1 MRRIVLPLSLIVVGL
16 AGFAAWSFV
25 LRPAGTRVA
34 PAISTVAP
42 VATASLLRDTAAE
55 TWRLTTAP
63 VVIPERPS
71 PTRRVVAEPALDWS
85 TLSAGVA
92 AAGPN
97 PATATLALATPSPAE
112 LDIAMT
118 ARERRALIASAR
130 EPDSPPGPRG
140 YRPGIAVIIPGGS
153 SSDGVCR

>member
-92 AAGPN
+92 AAEGS
-97 PATATLALATPSPAE
+97 ADASVALATPSPAE
-112 LDIAMT
+112 LEFAMS

-153 SSDGVCR
+153 GSDGICR

>member
-16 AGFAAWSFV
+16 AGFAAWPSV
-25 LRPAGTRVA
+25 LRPTGTRIA
-34 PAISTVAP
+34 PATAP
-42 VATASLLRDTAAE
+42 AAPIVTGRPLRDTAAE
-55 TWRLTTAP
+55 TWRLSTAP
-63 VVIPERPS
+63 VVLRERPS
-71 PTRRVVAEPALDWS
+71 RVRQLVAEPATDWS

-92 AAGPN
+92 QGPN
-97 PATATLALATPSPAE
+97 PSTATLALATPSPAE

-118 ARERRALIASAR
+118 ARERRSLIASAR

-153 SSDGVCR
+153 GSDGICR